1 MWRGLPSANRLRGM
15 GEKFEEFLNRSARPI
30 GLHSGT
36 NLRALWNGVP
46 HKEDPEHPE
55 DKDWADSE
63 PDPNAP

>member
-1 MWRGLPSANRLRGM
+1 M
-15 GEKFEEFLNRSARPI
+15 GEKFEEFLDKAAEPI

-36 NLRALWNGVP
+36 NLRALWNAVP
-46 HKEDPEHPE
+46 HEDDPAHPE

>member
-1 MWRGLPSANRLRGM
+1 M
-15 GEKFEEFLNRSARPI
+15 GEKFEEFLDRAAQPI
-30 GLHSGT
+30 GLYSGT

-46 HKEDPEHPE
+46 HEEGPEHPE

>member
-1 MWRGLPSANRLRGM
+1 V
-15 GEKFEEFLNRSARPI
+15 GEEIEEFLDKVAKPV
-30 GLHSGT
+30 GLTGGK

-46 HKEDPEHPE
+46 HEDDPKHPE